1 MKTLAEWN
9 QGYPEKVG
17 LYLIKV
23 NGLERLG
30 LHKVCTINGKH
41 RWMTPNGYDITGAV
55 EWTGEVLTPD
65 LVPSILDR
73 IEAQKKKNDEGESRV
88 D

>member
-1 MKTLAEWN
+1 MKTLAEWKK
-9 QGYPEKVG
+9 GYPDKVG
-17 LYLIKV
+17 LYLIRV

-55 EWTGEVLTPD
+55 EYCGEVLTPD
-65 LVPSILDR
+65 LVPAILDR
-73 IEAQKKKNDEGESRV
+73 IEAREKKKDKGEGSV